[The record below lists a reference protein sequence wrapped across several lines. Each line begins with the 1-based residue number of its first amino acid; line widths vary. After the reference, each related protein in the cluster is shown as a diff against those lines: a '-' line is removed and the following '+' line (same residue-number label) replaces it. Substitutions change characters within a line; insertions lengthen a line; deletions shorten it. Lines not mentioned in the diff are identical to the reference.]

1 MRLIN
6 KIVMLGMMTIIAFAF
21 NSRAFAAND
30 YNMSCTN
37 TAYDASLSSLYTQAG
52 DGVDF
57 TGVRAYGVYTG
68 TDCIYAGGGRTNSS
82 AIVGGEIA
90 RSAANAIIGAVSS
103 RLSTAMAMNSDTAA
117 NMSYKADGTGVG
129 MAANHI
135 VGGLS
140 IWTNFSSSSFE
151 NDQAFSSVAYDS
163 NAFDGDASTMSVGI
177 DKRFGNIVAG
187 VVASGFDSKINT
199 DINKGEIKTEG
210 ETYGVYVGI
219 NTGVINLSAGAG
231 TGEYEI
237 DTQREDLGSGLTI
250 TADDITADVEYY
262 HLNLS
267 GTLNRGKLSFS
278 PRVGYRNFEMTLP
291 AFTDLVPDDSNTLF
305 QPGSVAANTTTTNE
319 DVTGK
324 TFSSDMTE
332 IGMSIA
338 LATGNKL
345 TPYFDVAYVNEDTT
359 AASYNTEIQADGSLD
374 LAASA
379 PDGYY
384 AYGGGVI
391 LNLSGK
397 VSGFLNITETTNRE
411 DFSETSVTGSLKLQ
425 F

>member
-1 MRLIN
+1 
-6 KIVMLGMMTIIAFAF
+6 
-21 NSRAFAAND
+21 
-30 YNMSCTN
+30 
-37 TAYDASLSSLYTQAG
+37 
-52 DGVDF
+52 
-57 TGVRAYGVYTG
+57 
-68 TDCIYAGGGRTNSS
+68 
-82 AIVGGEIA
+82 
-90 RSAANAIIGAVSS
+90 
-103 RLSTAMAMNSDTAA
+103 
-117 NMSYKADGTGVG
+117 
-129 MAANHI
+129 
-135 VGGLS
+135 
-140 IWTNFSSSSFE
+140 
-151 NDQAFSSVAYDS
+151 
-163 NAFDGDASTMSVGI
+163 MSVGI

-379 PDGYY
+379 
-384 AYGGGVI
+384 
-391 LNLSGK
+391 
-397 VSGFLNITETTNRE
+397 F
-411 DFSETSVTGSLKLQ
+411 
-425 F
+425 